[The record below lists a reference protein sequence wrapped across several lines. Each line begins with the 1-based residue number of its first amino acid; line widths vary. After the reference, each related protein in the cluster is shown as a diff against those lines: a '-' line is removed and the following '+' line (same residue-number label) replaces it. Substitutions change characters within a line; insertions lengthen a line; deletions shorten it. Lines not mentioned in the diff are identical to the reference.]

1 MRALPLVLVSAA
13 VLGAAMVP
21 AALAEQP
28 TQSTTGRAV
37 TDCAPLRPGTP
48 GEAGLDPAPIDE
60 ALDAVRSWTSGS
72 GSERPLYPGA
82 VVVLVHDGIVTTSE
96 ATGHAL
102 RYADGDGTEL
112 PAAEQIPTSE
122 DTIFDLASLSKLF
135 TSIVTMQQVE
145 QGRIRL
151 DRPVAEYLPEFAAA
165 GKESVTVRQLL
176 THTSGLPPFL
186 LLWRDW
192 PDVPSRLHASLTAEL
207 QAAPGTAYIYSDL
220 NMIALAVLVE
230 RVTGRTLPDLVRT
243 GITEPLGMTDT
254 GYRPASEDLPRIAAT
269 EFQADPPRGM
279 VHGEVHDENA
289 WSLNGTAG
297 HAGVFGTAGDLAI
310 LGQTMLNEG
319 CYDGRRILRAGT
331 VRQMLTDHNP
341 DFPDHPRG
349 LGFELNQSFYMG
361 GLAGPAAAGHTG
373 YTGTSMVI
381 DRAGGSIAV
390 LLTNRVHPS
399 RDWGSINPARV
410 AVADGLAAARTPAR
424 LR

>member
-1 MRALPLVLVSAA
+1 MRALPLAFVSA
-13 VLGAAMVP
+13 VVVGATMVP
-21 AALAEQP
+21 AASAVHSGQP
-28 TQSTTGRAV
+28 RNERDVS
-37 TDCAPLRPGTP
+37 DCAPLRPGTP
-48 GEAGLDPAPIDE
+48 AEAGLDPTPIEE
-60 ALDAVRSWTSGS
+60 ALEAVRSSTTGV
-72 GSERPLYPGA
+72 GAEHPLFPGA

-96 ATGHAL
+96 AAGHAL

-112 PAAEQIPTSE
+112 PVAAQIPTSE

-135 TSIVTMQQVE
+135 TSIVIMQQVE

-151 DRPVAEYLPEFAAA
+151 DRPVAEYLPEFATA
-165 GKESVTVRQLL
+165 GKDSVTVRQLL

-207 QAAPGTAYIYSDL
+207 QAEPGSAYIYSDL
-220 NMIALAVLVE
+220 NMIALAVLAE
-230 RVTGRTLPDLVRT
+230 RVTGRSLPDLVRT
-243 GITEPLGMTDT
+243 GITEPLGMIDT
-254 GYRPASEDLPRIAAT
+254 GYLPEPAETGRIAAT
-269 EFQADPPRGM
+269 EFQSEPPRGM

-319 CYDGRRILRAGT
+319 CYDGRRILRPGT
-331 VRQMLTDHNP
+331 VRQMLTDHNAA
-341 DFPDHPRG
+341 FPENPRG

-361 GLAGPAAAGHTG
+361 ELAGPDTAGHTG
-373 YTGTSMVI
+373 YTGTSLVI
-381 DRAGGSIAV
+381 DRANGSIAI

-399 RDWGSINPARV
+399 RDRGSINPARV
-410 AVADGLAAARTPAR
+410 AVADGLAAARLSTGQS
-424 LR
+424 